1 MKSYMSR
8 LYSDSELPSEDNIN
22 ELSVLILAKNE
33 EATVGIEVKKARA
46 VFPKAEILVIS
57 LRSTDN
63 TRQEAIDAGASACIP
78 CETPGKGA
86 AMLCGVRAA
95 SGYKILFHDA
105 DGEYEIEDTIP
116 LVAGMNIGTMIIGRR
131 SPESMTWSSR
141 KANGFI

>member
-57 LRSTDN
+57 LR
-63 TRQEAIDAGASACIP
+63 
-78 CETPGKGA
+78 
-86 AMLCGVRAA
+86 
-95 SGYKILFHDA
+95 
-105 DGEYEIEDTIP
+105 
-116 LVAGMNIGTMIIGRR
+116 
-131 SPESMTWSSR
+131 
-141 KANGFI
+141 